1 MGWSNRIKCSRML
14 WLWLGML
21 ALVLAEPVSAKDSY
35 QPVTTAN
42 PAISADEL
50 GWMVKPLNQNELA
63 AEADAW
69 LALVQNKTRQISDA
83 EIALI
88 RQRQQVEAAKKAEK
102 ILKSDSEQQ
111 GAETAPKSR
120 QAEKLTEKKEQAKE
134 KTVLSLN
141 ELRDQ
146 RAALVEKLET
156 VLAELERKGGDPKP
170 HRTYIK
176 AISGIAVDVTDTSST
191 WLTVVGWL
199 KSDQGGMK
207 WGLNLL
213 KFMVTL
219 FVFWILARIT
229 GAATHSIVNRAGS
242 KLTDLQK
249 SFIVSILYR
258 TVIILGLIVAVSAL
272 GINIGPLLALIGAA
286 GFVVAFA
293 LQGTLSN
300 FASGIMILLYRPFD
314 VGDVITVSG
323 ETGTVETM
331 NLMCTNLRSF
341 DNKLTVIPNNSV
353 WGNTIT
359 NATGHSANRRV
370 DLVFGIG
377 YSSDSDRAQAIL
389 KDIVTSHALV
399 LSEPA
404 PVIRMHALADSSVNL
419 ICRPWVK
426 TADYWTVYWDV
437 TQTVKKR
444 FDAEGIN
451 IPFPQHDVHIYHHKE
466 E

>member
-1 MGWSNRIKCSRML
+1 ML
-14 WLWLGML
+14 WNKEISVGRLLWLGL
-21 ALVLAEPVSAKDSY
+21 AIWMVTLAGPVSAKGDY
-35 QPVTTAN
+35 QAATTTN
-42 PAISADEL
+42 PAIKVDEL
-50 GWMVKPLNQNELA
+50 NWMVKPLGQEELVV
-63 AEADAW
+63 EADAW
-69 LALVQNKTRQISDA
+69 LKLVKDKTSQISST

-88 RQRQQVEAAKKAEK
+88 RHRKQVEAAKKAESA
-102 ILKSDSEQQ
+102 LKSEEEQKGEQ
-111 GAETAPKSR
+111 TTVKSQ
-120 QAEKLTEKKEQAKE
+120 QAEKLTEKKEEAKE
-134 KTVLSLN
+134 KTVLSLT

-146 RAALVEKLET
+146 RAALVEKLEA
-156 VLAELERKGGDPKP
+156 VLSELERKGGDPKP
-170 HRTYIK
+170 YRTYVK

-207 WGLNLL
+207 WAFNLL
-213 KFMVTL
+213 KFVATL
-219 FVFWILARIT
+219 LVFWILARIA
-229 GAATHSIVNRAGS
+229 GAATGSIVNRAGS

-249 SFIVSILYR
+249 TFIVSILYR
-258 TVIILGLIVAVSAL
+258 SIIILGLIVAVSAL

-314 VGDVITVSG
+314 VGDIITVSG
-323 ETGTVETM
+323 ESGIVETM

-359 NATGHSANRRV
+359 NATGHSAQRRV

-377 YSSDSDRAQAIL
+377 YSSDADKAQAIL
-389 KDIVTSHALV
+389 KDIVTTHKLV
-399 LSEPA
+399 LAEPA
-404 PVIRMHALADSSVNL
+404 PVIRMHELADSSVNL

-437 TQTVKKR
+437 TEKVKKH

-451 IPFPQHDVHIYHHKE
+451 IPFPQQDVHLYQHKE

>member
-1 MGWSNRIKCSRML
+1 MGWSSKIRPILMSC
-14 WLWLGML
+14 LWLGML

-50 GWMVKPLNQNELA
+50 GWMVKPLNQKELA
-63 AEADAW
+63 AEAEGW

-88 RQRQQVEAAKKAEK
+88 RQRKQVEAAKNAEK

-156 VLAELERKGGDPKP
+156 VLTELERKGGDPKP

-229 GAATHSIVNRAGS
+229 GAATHSIVKSRRFEADGSAKKLHRQYLVSYGNNPRINRSG
-242 KLTDLQK
+242 
-249 SFIVSILYR
+249 
-258 TVIILGLIVAVSAL
+258 LG
-272 GINIGPLLALIGAA
+272 PRH
-286 GFVVAFA
+286 
-293 LQGTLSN
+293 Q
-300 FASGIMILLYRPFD
+300 YRPPC
-314 VGDVITVSG
+314 SP
-323 ETGTVETM
+323 
-331 NLMCTNLRSF
+331 S
-341 DNKLTVIPNNSV
+341 SV
-353 WGNTIT
+353 PP
-359 NATGHSANRRV
+359 V
-370 DLVFGIG
+370 L
-377 YSSDSDRAQAIL
+377 SSPSPCREPSAIL
-389 KDIVTSHALV
+389 
-399 LSEPA
+399 PA
-404 PVIRMHALADSSVNL
+404 AS
-419 ICRPWVK
+419 
-426 TADYWTVYWDV
+426 
-437 TQTVKKR
+437 
-444 FDAEGIN
+444 
-451 IPFPQHDVHIYHHKE
+451 
-466 E
+466 